1 MFLVGKET
9 FCDFQSI
16 QQAVDYCEN
25 HKQSEA
31 VTIQVLSGLYEEQ
44 VVISRS
50 QLTLKGI
57 GHVTIQ
63 YGLSAR
69 EKDSLGNE
77 LGTFRTPTLY
87 VGGQNNK
94 IENVTI
100 INSSGYGEDV
110 GQALAVYADCDET
123 VFRHCRMI
131 GYQDT
136 LFTGRLPGKQKDGTD
151 FLLLEQSQAQKEYRQ
166 YYESCFISGTI
177 DFIFGGAAAYFY
189 QCEINSRRERTR
201 NGGYITAASTPEN
214 QKSGFVF
221 RECFLS
227 AEEDVEGVFLGRPWR
242 AYAKTAFI
250 HCEYGQHILPA
261 GWNDWSNSQN
271 QETTDYVEILKGK
284 YQFNQRVL
292 WSRQSHTANS
302 EYNIE
307 LVFPKS
313 DFYKK

>member
-177 DFIFGGAAAYFY
+177 DFIFGGAEALFHECQIHSLKEA
-189 QCEINSRRERTR
+189 TR
-201 NGGYITAASTPEN
+201 NGGYITAASTPQN
-214 QKSGFVF
+214 QEVGFVF
-221 RECFLS
+221 TDCWLT
-227 AEEDVEGVFLGRPWR
+227 AEQGVENVYLGRPWR
-242 AYAKTAFI
+242 PYAKTWFVN
-250 HCEYGQHILPA
+250 CKYGPHFHPA
-261 GWNDWSNSQN
+261 GWHDWSNEKNQTTVDYRVVGSQKQFDSPVDWATWTESN
-271 QETTDYVEILKGK
+271 NDKFFELINKLK
-284 YQFNQRVL
+284 F
-292 WSRQSHTANS
+292 SS
-302 EYNIE
+302 
-307 LVFPKS
+307 
-313 DFYKK
+313 